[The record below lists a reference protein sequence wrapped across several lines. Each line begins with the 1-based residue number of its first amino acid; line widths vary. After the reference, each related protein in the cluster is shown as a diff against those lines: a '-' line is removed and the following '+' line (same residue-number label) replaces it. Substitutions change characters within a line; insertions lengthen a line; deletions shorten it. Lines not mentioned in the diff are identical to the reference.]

1 MKSGNVRLLVM
12 LGSSPS
18 IGERKPDW
26 VAAAVAFRERL
37 KAIKASIP
45 NRWFEWYPY
54 DTLTNVGHLDKL
66 LSGKGYD
73 LDGLLAEGPV
83 LDVGCA
89 DGDLAF
95 FLESLGACVTAI
107 DHPRGNHNGMA
118 GVRALRQALGS
129 SVDVREMDLDA
140 EFQLAAG
147 DHYGLA
153 VMLGVLYHLKN
164 PFYVLETL
172 ARHSRYCLLSTR
184 ITHFVPAV
192 DTAVNRVPL
201 AYLVDADEL
210 NADNSNFW
218 IFTEAG
224 LERLLKRTHWNVLL
238 RMKMGAVGASYPH
251 TVEHD
256 ERIFCL
262 LRSQFG
268 ETNLDMVAGWHAPE
282 DSGWRWTAREFK
294 ARLRVRQPGNY
305 SLEVELYVPEA
316 LVQRYGGV
324 TLTGAVNGESLAP
337 HRYETPGLYTY
348 CRRVAVQQEEALLEF
363 SLDHALP
370 PDAADS
376 RERGVIVADVRLR

>member
-1 MKSGNVRLLVM
+1 MM
-12 LGSSPS
+12 MFSSS
-18 IGERKPDW
+18 SSTGERKIDL

-37 KAIKASIP
+37 KAVKESIP

-54 DTLTNVGHLDKL
+54 DTLTNVGHINKL
-66 LSGKGYD
+66 LSGTGYD
-73 LDGLLAEGPV
+73 LGELVAEGPV

-95 FLESLGACVTAI
+95 FLESASACVTAI
-107 DHPRGNHNGMA
+107 DHPRGNYNGMA

-129 SVDVREMDLDA
+129 SVEVREIDLDA

-147 DHYGLA
+147 DRYGLA

-172 ARHSRYCLLSTR
+172 ARHAKYCLLSTR

-192 DTAVNRVPL
+192 EAAVNHVPL

-224 LERLLKRTHWNVLL
+224 LERLLKRTHWNVLV
-238 RMKMGAVGASYPH
+238 RMKMGAVEASYPH
-251 TVEHD
+251 TVEDD
-256 ERIFCL
+256 ERMFCL

-268 ETNLDMVAGWHAPE
+268 VTNLDMVAGWHAPE

-294 ARLRVRQPGNY
+294 ARLRVRQPGEY

-316 LVQRYGGV
+316 IIQRYGEV
-324 TLTGAVNGESLAP
+324 TLSVAVNGELLAP
-337 HRYETPGLYTY
+337 HRYEIPGLYTY
-348 CRRVAVQQEEALLEF
+348 CRRVAVQREEALLEF

-370 PDAADS
+370 PDDADS